1 MLVERVGFHLGK
13 ILGNVIG
20 QQFNKERE
28 EKPLLGSH
36 QSVFHKETQAKEK
49 FNMRLEIIGILLL
62 MQLQGCATAIRL
74 EYSVQHHMKGEEH
87 HHTMHKKYSAT
98 RSRLVKP
105 KSFISPHNY
114 QTRNN
119 GQKDVTSMHHQE
131 Q

>member
-1 MLVERVGFHLGK
+1 
-13 ILGNVIG
+13 
-20 QQFNKERE
+20 
-28 EKPLLGSH
+28 
-36 QSVFHKETQAKEK
+36 
-49 FNMRLEIIGILLL
+49 MRLEIIGILLL
-62 MQLQGCATAIRL
+62 MQLLLGCATAIRL

-87 HHTMHKKYSAT
+87 HHTNNRKRKKYSAT